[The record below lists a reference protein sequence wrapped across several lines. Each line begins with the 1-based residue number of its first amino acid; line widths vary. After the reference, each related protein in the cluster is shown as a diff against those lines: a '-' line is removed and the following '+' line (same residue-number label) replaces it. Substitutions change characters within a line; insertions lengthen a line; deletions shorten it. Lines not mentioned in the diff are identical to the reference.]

1 MIKRFSVLHRTTYR
15 YDKPVERST
24 HVLCLIPVHD
34 RLQSLLSCD
43 LTVTVAGA
51 TREYDDVF
59 GNRVRR
65 ILLETPC
72 TEMTIE
78 ARSRV
83 ELLDVEPFPGGLRHP
98 RTTIPLVWMP
108 WQRHMLQP
116 FLLPPELPESE
127 LRELTEYAN
136 SFVERNDYDVVDTL
150 LDLNNS
156 IFREYAYRQGT
167 TNLQTTPFDVYAN
180 RRGVCQDFANL
191 FICMARLLGVPRA
204 TLAATSTPARSTRT
218 TCRARPR
225 TRGCRCTCLRSGG
238 AASTPPT
245 ASSPRPTTSG
255 WRSAATTSTRRRRAG
270 PSTSAAAARCS
281 RSSCASSPAIE
292 VGRELRRRAVA
303 GYPDRMRDED
313 GPTQIDL
320 ATVQDD
326 VETLQGPD
334 EPGTSPSAPI
344 SLARRYLTRET
355 IGVGGMGEVRLCTDL
370 VIGRDVAMKVMR
382 ESKSGSSGLRARFE
396 REARL
401 QGQLEHPAIVPVYDL
416 GGGFFTMKRVRGH
429 TLEGILRGLLREDT
443 AFASFT
449 LRRLLVAFVQVTQAI
464 AFAHARG
471 VVHRDLKPGNIM
483 LGDFGEVYVL
493 DWGLAKVLGRSE
505 VVVETEEDDMPT
517 RVGSRT
523 AHGALLGTPGYMPP
537 EQARGDHDALDARAD
552 VYALGAIL
560 FEILTLEPLHR
571 RGTLEEVIE
580 STMFGTEARPTVRA
594 PDAKPLPELDAV
606 CVRATAVDARDRHG
620 TRASSRPTW
629 SASSTAS
636 ATRACRSGSPPRTT
650 RPRAKRS
657 RGGTAPRR

>member
-1 MIKRFSVLHRTTYR
+1 
-15 YDKPVERST
+15 
-24 HVLCLIPVHD
+24 
-34 RLQSLLSCD
+34 
-43 LTVTVAGA
+43 
-51 TREYDDVF
+51 
-59 GNRVRR
+59 
-65 ILLETPC
+65 
-72 TEMTIE
+72 
-78 ARSRV
+78 
-83 ELLDVEPFPGGLRHP
+83 
-98 RTTIPLVWMP
+98 
-108 WQRHMLQP
+108 
-116 FLLPPELPESE
+116 
-127 LRELTEYAN
+127 
-136 SFVERNDYDVVDTL
+136 
-150 LDLNNS
+150 
-156 IFREYAYRQGT
+156 
-167 TNLQTTPFDVYAN
+167 
-180 RRGVCQDFANL
+180 
-191 FICMARLLGVPRA
+191 
-204 TLAATSTPARSTRT
+204 
-218 TCRARPR
+218 
-225 TRGCRCTCLRSGG
+225 
-238 AASTPPT
+238 
-245 ASSPRPTTSG
+245 
-255 WRSAATTSTRRRRAG
+255 
-270 PSTSAAAARCS
+270 
-281 RSSCASSPAIE
+281 
-292 VGRELRRRAVA
+292 
-303 GYPDRMRDED
+303 MRDED

-326 VETLQGPD
+326 VETLQGTD
-334 EPGTSPSAPI
+334 APGTSPSAPI

-429 TLEGILRGLLREDT
+429 TLEGILRGLVREDP

-505 VVVETEEDDMPT
+505 VVVESEEDDMPT

-560 FEILTLEPLHR
+560 FEILTFEPLHR

-594 PDAKPLPELDAV
+594 PDIRPPPELDAV

-620 TRASSRPTW
+620 SARELAADVERFLDGERDSSMQKRLATAHNATAREAIERGDRAEAMKALSRALAIDPNERE
-629 SASSTAS
+629 AL
-636 ATRACRSGSPPRTT
+636 ATMAELLLSPPGDPPPEAIAELDQSRDDERKAT
-650 RPRAKRS
+650 A
-657 RGGTAPRR
+657 RGGAVAFLSWLLVLPFLVFAGLSDGSAWVGFALMLGVPTIAAAWVARRKGPLTDRVGFAVLLATTSAIALSSAYLGPFIVVPAWAAQNTLVFAMHARAGWPRFGAIAIGTFAVLAPLALELAGVVSPSFRFVGGKLELASRVVTLSPAPTLILLFGITLALIAIPSLIVARAHDDATEAKKRLATHLWHLRKIVPGGAPGG

>member
-1 MIKRFSVLHRTTYR
+1 
-15 YDKPVERST
+15 
-24 HVLCLIPVHD
+24 
-34 RLQSLLSCD
+34 
-43 LTVTVAGA
+43 
-51 TREYDDVF
+51 
-59 GNRVRR
+59 
-65 ILLETPC
+65 
-72 TEMTIE
+72 
-78 ARSRV
+78 
-83 ELLDVEPFPGGLRHP
+83 
-98 RTTIPLVWMP
+98 
-108 WQRHMLQP
+108 
-116 FLLPPELPESE
+116 
-127 LRELTEYAN
+127 
-136 SFVERNDYDVVDTL
+136 
-150 LDLNNS
+150 
-156 IFREYAYRQGT
+156 
-167 TNLQTTPFDVYAN
+167 
-180 RRGVCQDFANL
+180 
-191 FICMARLLGVPRA
+191 
-204 TLAATSTPARSTRT
+204 
-218 TCRARPR
+218 
-225 TRGCRCTCLRSGG
+225 
-238 AASTPPT
+238 
-245 ASSPRPTTSG
+245 
-255 WRSAATTSTRRRRAG
+255 
-270 PSTSAAAARCS
+270 
-281 RSSCASSPAIE
+281 
-292 VGRELRRRAVA
+292 
-303 GYPDRMRDED
+303 MRDED

-429 TLEGILRGLLREDT
+429 TLEGILRGLLREDP

-594 PDAKPLPELDAV
+594 PDAQPPPELDAV

-620 TRASSRPTW
+620 SARELAADVERFLDGERDSSMQKRLATAHNETAREAIARGDRAEAMKALSRALAIDPNERE
-629 SASSTAS
+629 AL
-636 ATRACRSGSPPRTT
+636 ATMAELLLSPPGDPPPEALAELDQSRDDERKAT
-650 RPRAKRS
+650 A
-657 RGGTAPRR
+657 RGGAVAFLSWLLVLPLLLFAGLADGTVWVGFALMLGVPALAAAWVARRKGPLTDRVGFGVLLATTSAIALSSAYLGPFIVVPAWAAQNTLVFAMHARAGWPRFGAIAIGTFAVIAPLALELTGVISPSFRFVGGKLELASRVVTLSPAPTLLLLFGITLALIAIPSLIVARAHDDATEAKKRLATHLWHLRKIVPGGA